1 MRSPLLSAA
10 LGLGLACAAALPAA
24 DQAQR
29 RYICVDGTRVLSR
42 PAAFAKAVVKLRKGT
57 AVTAAPPSHGYVHVS
72 VDLGKGTLT
81 GYVPARSL
89 QDSRPK
95 LGSGAT
101 ASSDASAQEVAAAT
115 KGFNR
120 QIEANLRASDT
131 QGGYA
136 KLDQALARSGF
147 SDPVD
152 GLESWRSQ
160 GKVGEFQGG
169 AQ

>member
-1 MRSPLLSAA
+1 MRSLLLFLG
-10 LGLGLACAAALPAA
+10 LGLGLACATALPAA

-42 PAAFAKAVVKLRKGT
+42 PAAFAKTVVKLRKGMSV
-57 AVTAAPPSHGYVHVS
+57 AAAAPVHGYVRVS

-81 GYVPARSL
+81 GYVPARAL
-89 QDSRPK
+89 QESRPK
-95 LGSGAT
+95 LGSGAQ

-136 KLDQALARSGF
+136 KLDQALGRSGF
-147 SDPVD
+147 GDPVD
-152 GLESWRSQ
+152 GLEAWRSQ
-160 GKVGEFQGG
+160 GKLGEFQGG
-169 AQ
+169 AR